1 MCGLVIWRIAQ
12 PILHTFLRQ
21 LSAGQGHAAALVS
34 GATRSIICGSS
45 DGIFYGMSRE
55 RISTTVD
62 RDRLA
67 ACRRLLGTSDS
78 RLFDQALAVL
88 LDALEGD
95 RERQALGVMPYDE
108 DSDLAWE
115 APEFPGLPYDGEVP
129 EDVQRL
135 AAARRRCPEM

>member
-1 MCGLVIWRIAQ
+1 M
-12 PILHTFLRQ
+12 
-21 LSAGQGHAAALVS
+21 
-34 GATRSIICGSS
+34 ICG
-45 DGIFYGMSRE
+45 IIYGMSRE

-78 RLFDQALAVL
+78 KLFDQALAVL
-88 LDALEGD
+88 LDELEGD

-108 DSDLAWE
+108 DTDLAWE
-115 APEFPGLPYDGEVP
+115 APEVPGLPYDGEVP

-135 AAARRRCPEM
+135 AAARRRRPEA